1 MHVKDTIAEDDAQ
14 TVALAAL
21 AWTLSEDAR
30 AQRLLALTGL
40 DGDSLRMRATDP
52 ALLSALIGFLETHE
66 PDLIACA
73 DAIGRTPADLVSA
86 GQRLGGDRAGSDL

>member
-1 MHVKDTIAEDDAQ
+1 MQVSDTITEDDAQ
-14 TVALAAL
+14 IVALSAL

-52 ALLSALIGFLETHE
+52 AVLSALVGFLEAHQ

-73 DAIGRTPADLVSA
+73 NAIGRSPADLV
-86 GQRLGGDRAGSDL
+86 RAGEMLAVAP